1 MAASRLLERRTEKLD
16 FRISKS
22 AKLKLQAAAALSQRA
37 VSDFVLE
44 SALAKAEEAL
54 AERRTFGLNDA
65 AWRAL
70 EAALDAPPR
79 PLPRLEA
86 LLDQPGFFGKEPEP
100 TR

>member
-22 AKLKLQAAAALSQRA
+22 AKLKLQAAASLSHRA

-44 SALAKAEEAL
+44 SALAKAEETL

-65 AWRAL
+65 DWSAL
-70 EAALDAPPR
+70 EKALDAPPR
-79 PLPRLEA
+79 PLPRLKA
-86 LLDQPGFFGKEPEP
+86 LLEQPGFFEEPA
-100 TR
+100 R